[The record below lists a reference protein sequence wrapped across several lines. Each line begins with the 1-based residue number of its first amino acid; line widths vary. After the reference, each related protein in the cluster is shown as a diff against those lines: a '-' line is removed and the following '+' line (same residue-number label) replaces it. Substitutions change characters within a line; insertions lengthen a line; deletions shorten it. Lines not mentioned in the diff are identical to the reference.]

1 MNFGFSEEQDL
12 LRNEVRKLLDEQCPL
27 DVVRQIMETPAG
39 YSPEQWKQLGELGF
53 LGLILPEEFGG
64 AGLGW
69 VDLVVLLEETGRSLF
84 PSPLIS
90 TTLAGA
96 AILDAGSQEQ
106 QRRWLPGIADGSV
119 VGSVAV
125 LEEGDDLSLEG
136 IQLRGRL
143 ESDGYVLSGQKHFVV
158 DAGQADVFVVAFRTG
173 DGPSDVCLGLVEADA
188 AEVSVE
194 ETPTLDRTRRV
205 GTLRLDGAA
214 TTLLGAAGGAVGRA
228 GPAILRHLD
237 RGALAVTAEII
248 GVIEGALEIT
258 VQYAKDRI
266 QFGSPIGRY
275 QGVKHPLA
283 EMYVD
288 LECLKSLTYHA
299 AWALDDSPDDVP
311 TAVAEAKAF
320 GAAAVTQAGISA
332 IQLHGAVGYT
342 EEYDIQLY
350 LKRSKWA
357 RPLYG
362 DETHHQDRI
371 ATLGGY

>member
-12 LRNEVRKLLDEQCPL
+12 LRNEVRKFLDAQCPL
-27 DVVRQIMETPAG
+27 DVVRQVIQTPAG

-53 LGLILPEEFGG
+53 LGLTLPEAYGG

-84 PSPLIS
+84 PSPLVS

-96 AILDAGSQEQ
+96 AILDAGSEEQ
-106 QRRWLPGIADGSV
+106 HRAWLPGLADGSL
-119 VGSVAV
+119 VGSVAL
-125 LEEGDDLSLEG
+125 LEEGDALSLEG
-136 IQLRGRL
+136 IQLRGRAEGGDYL
-143 ESDGYVLSGQKHFVV
+143 LSGEKRFVT
-158 DAGQADVFVVAFRTG
+158 DAGVADVFVVAFRTG
-173 DGPSDVCLGLVEADA
+173 SETDDVSLGLLEASTPGVSIEDVE
-188 AEVSVE
+188 
-194 ETPTLDRTRRV
+194 TLDRTKRV
-205 GTLRLDGAA
+205 GTLCLEGARVR
-214 TTLLGAAGGAVGRA
+214 LLGDAGQA

-237 RGALAVTAEII
+237 RGAAVVSAEII
-248 GVIEGALEIT
+248 GVIEGALDLT
-258 VQYAKDRI
+258 VQYAKDRT

-288 LECLKSLTYHA
+288 LECLKSLTYYA
-299 AWALDDSPDDVP
+299 AWALDGSPEDV
-311 TAVAEAKAF
+311 ALAAAEAKAF
-320 GAAAVTQAGISA
+320 AALAVTQAGISA

-342 EEYDIQLY
+342 EEYDVQLY

-357 RPLYG
+357 RPYYG

-371 ATLGGY
+371 AVMGGF

>member
-12 LRNEVRKLLDEQCPL
+12 LRNEVRKFLDAQCPL
-27 DVVRQIMETPAG
+27 DVVRQIMETPPG

-53 LGLILPEEFGG
+53 LGLTLPEAYGG

-96 AILDAGSQEQ
+96 AILDAGSEEQ
-106 QRRWLPGIADGSV
+106 QRTWLPGIAAGSLI
-119 VGSVAV
+119 GSVAV
-125 LEEGDDLSLEG
+125 LEESDALSLEG
-136 IQLRGRL
+136 VQLRGRA
-143 ESDGYVLSGQKHFVV
+143 EGDGYLLSGEKHFVA
-158 DAGQADVFVVAFRTG
+158 DAGVADVFVVAFRTG
-173 DGPSDVCLGLVEADA
+173 NDPDDVSLGLVEASA
-188 AEVSVE
+188 PGVSVE
-194 ETPTLDRTRRV
+194 DMETLDRSKRV
-205 GTLRLDGAA
+205 GTLRLDGATA
-214 TTLLGAAGGAVGRA
+214 SLLGEAGQA

-237 RGALAVTAEII
+237 RGAAAVSAEII
-248 GVIEGALEIT
+248 GVIEGALDIT

-288 LECLKSLTYHA
+288 VECLKSLTYYA
-299 AWALDDSPDDVP
+299 AWALDGSPDDV
-311 TAVAEAKAF
+311 TMAVSEAKSF
-320 GAAAVTQAGISA
+320 AALAVTQAGISA

-342 EEYDIQLY
+342 EEYDVQLY

-357 RPLYG
+357 RPCYG
-362 DETHHQDRI
+362 DETHHQERVARI
-371 ATLGGY
+371 GGY

>member
-12 LRNEVRKLLDEQCPL
+12 LRNEVRKYLDEQCPL
-27 DVVRQIMETPAG
+27 DVVRQIMETPSG

-69 VDLVVLLEETGRSLF
+69 VDLVVVLEETGRSLF

-96 AILDAGSQEQ
+96 AILDAGSAEQ

-125 LEEGDDLSLEG
+125 LEENDDLSLEG
-136 IQLRGRL
+136 VQLRGQS
-143 ESDGYVLSGQKHFVV
+143 EGDGYLLSGQKHFVA
-158 DAGQADVFVVAFRTG
+158 DAGQADLFVVAFRTG
-173 DGPSDVCLGLVEADA
+173 DGPEDVSLGLVEANA
-188 AEVSVE
+188 AGVSVE
-194 ETPTLDRTRRV
+194 ETLTLDRTRRV
-205 GTLRLDGAA
+205 GTLGLDGAA
-214 TTLLGAAGGAVGRA
+214 ATLLGEAGSA

-237 RGALAVTAEII
+237 RGAAAVTAEII
-248 GVIEGALEIT
+248 GVIEASLQIT
-258 VQYAKDRI
+258 VQYAMDRI

-288 LECLKSLTYHA
+288 LECLKSLAYYS
-299 AWALDDSPDDVP
+299 AWALDGSPDEVP
-311 TAVAEAKAF
+311 TAVAEAKSF
-320 GAAAVTQAGISA
+320 AALAVTQAGITA

-357 RPLYG
+357 RPFYG
-362 DETHHQDRI
+362 DETHHQERI
-371 ATLGGY
+371 ASLGGY